1 MSTMAAAMPSMGVGA
16 TQKWSDRWIA
26 FISSFLGYIF
36 DVFDLSLF
44 TFVWF
49 RAIGELLG
57 TTDTVVI
64 FKYGA
69 YILAAKLLFWSLG
82 GPLFGILADR
92 WGRKSALMITVAG
105 YSALTAA
112 SGFATSY
119 MWLFVLQAASAL
131 CISGEWVSSMAI
143 VAETWNGKKKVY
155 AGVAIQSAFAIGSL
169 FASVANLY
177 IGAHYGW
184 RALLLFGALPA
195 FFLIAI
201 RALGLK
207 DPEPWL
213 HERESGHTLGA
224 WQELFSPT
232 LRRRTALNFIIVTA
246 FLIAWWGGN
255 AMLPAI
261 IMQFVLQGGGLRAQG
276 IAATSEVFNL
286 IFACSLPGYILLA
299 YLASEIGRK
308 IRPLYVLYAIS
319 GLAASL
325 YLFLRV
331 TTLHDLKLLA
341 PVYGLTVIAGFGIFG
356 VFLPKSFP
364 TRLRG
369 VGLGVTY
376 NGGRAIT
383 GGFVLIQPQIVDWI
397 GSVTYVGAVAS
408 LAYIM
413 AIVAVQFLPED
424 APEE

>member
-1 MSTMAAAMPSMGVGA
+1 MSTVTAAMPSVGA
-16 TQKWSDRWIA
+16 SATQYWSDRWLA

-44 TFVWF
+44 TFVWV
-49 RAIGELLG
+49 RAVGELLG
-57 TTDTVVI
+57 TTDAVII

-92 WGRKSALMITVAG
+92 WGRKSALLITVTG

-119 MWLFVLQAASAL
+119 IWLLVLQAASAL
-131 CISGEWVSSMAI
+131 CISGEWVSSMAM

-155 AGVAIQSAFAIGSL
+155 AGVTIQSAFAIGSL
-169 FASVANLY
+169 LASVANLY
-177 IGAHYGW
+177 VGAHYGW
-184 RALLLFGALPA
+184 RALLWFGALPA
-195 FFLIAI
+195 FFLIAV

-213 HERESGHTLGA
+213 HEKESGHTLGA
-224 WQELFSPT
+224 WQELFGPT
-232 LRRRTALNFIIVTA
+232 LCRRTAANFIIVTA

-255 AMLPAI
+255 AMLPAA

-276 IAATSEVFNL
+276 VAATSEVFNL
-286 IFACSLPGYILLA
+286 IFASSLPGYILLA

-308 IRPLYVLYAIS
+308 IRPLYILYAIS

-325 YLFLRV
+325 YLFLCV
-331 TTLHDLKLLA
+331 TSLHDLKLLA

-369 VGLGVTY
+369 VGLGLTY

-383 GGFVLIQPQIVDWI
+383 AGFVLIQPQLVDWL
-397 GSVTYVGAVAS
+397 GSVTHVGAVAS

>member
-1 MSTMAAAMPSMGVGA
+1 MTTMAAAMPSMDVRA

-49 RAIGELLG
+49 RAIGELLD

-64 FKYGA
+64 FKYVA

-82 GPLFGILADR
+82 GPLFGIIADR
-92 WGRKSALMITVAG
+92 WGRKSALIITVAG

-155 AGVAIQSAFAIGSL
+155 AGVTIQSAFAIGSL
-169 FASVANLY
+169 LASVANLY
-177 IGAHYGW
+177 IGALYGW

-195 FFLIAI
+195 FFLVAI

-207 DPEPWL
+207 DPEPWI

-255 AMLPAI
+255 AMLPATI
-261 IMQFVLQGGGLRAQG
+261 IQFVVQDGGLRAQG

-286 IFACSLPGYILLA
+286 IFACSLPGYVLLA

-383 GGFVLIQPQIVDWI
+383 GGFVLLQPQIVDWF

-408 LAYIM
+408 LAYIV
-413 AIVAVQFLPED
+413 AIAAVQFLPED